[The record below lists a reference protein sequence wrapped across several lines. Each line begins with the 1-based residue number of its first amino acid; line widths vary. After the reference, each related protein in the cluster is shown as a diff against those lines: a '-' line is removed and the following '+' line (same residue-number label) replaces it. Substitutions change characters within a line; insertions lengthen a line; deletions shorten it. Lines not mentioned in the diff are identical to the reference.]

1 MIETIRKHSKWL
13 LYIIAAATIGSMV
26 FYMGTGS
33 VHNGNGYGGVNTNV
47 VGGEIYGKPVTQDM
61 YDKMEKQFALS
72 IFFQYGEFPDQN
84 PQITPEVKQQLVY
97 IRMMEAEKASQLGAH
112 VTMDQIEQAVANY
125 YLRSPALQRAFG
137 VRNQAVPLNNFVN
150 EVLAPRGMTEDDFV
164 EFVRDDLA
172 IQQVQSFYGMEG
184 QLITPQEATNE
195 YIRENQEYSA
205 QIVFFSAS
213 NFLSRVSVS
222 PRDVGEFYTNY
233 MANYRLPKRVQVSY
247 VAFSLS
253 NFLGKAE
260 SQLGSS
266 NLDMEVQNTITKYGA
281 DAAPDATNED
291 QARAEIR
298 NAFIRRQALQDAGT
312 QADNFAQSVFNI
324 QPASAQNLETVAR
337 QKGLTVEHPE
347 PFSADY
353 GPSEFNA
360 PTAFT
365 RTAFELSPESPL
377 SEPIA
382 GPDSIYVIGYQAT
395 FPSEIPSL
403 DEIHDRVADDLRMRL
418 AAITAE
424 RAGTNFAHQVPM
436 QMASGKSFS
445 AVGFADGLEPVVLPP
460 FSLRTQD
467 IPELEGRA
475 TANQLMEVA
484 LVTPVGA
491 SSPFMP
497 TQDADGTPNGGF
509 ILYVQSRMPVDPEKM
524 AEDMPQFLAGLRQAS
539 EGQAYTDWRNH
550 EANRVLLDTP
560 LSRRM
565 R

>member
-33 VHNGNGYGGVNTNV
+33 VRNGNGAGGVNTNL
-47 VGGEIYGKPVTQDM
+47 VGGEIYGKAVTEDM
-61 YDKMEKQFALS
+61 YNKMENQFALS
-72 IFFQYGEFPDQN
+72 VFFQYGEFPDQN
-84 PQITPEVKQQLVY
+84 PQITPEVKEQQVY
-97 IRMMEAEKASQLGAH
+97 IRMMEAEKANQIGAH

-150 EVLAPRGMTEDDFV
+150 QVLTPRGMTEDDFV

-172 IQQVQSFYGMEG
+172 IQQVQQLYGLEG
-184 QLITPQEATNE
+184 QLITPLEATNQ

-213 NFLSRVSVS
+213 NFLSHVSVS
-222 PRDVGEFYTNY
+222 PRDVSEFYTNY
-233 MANYRLPKRVQVSY
+233 MANYRLPERVQVSY
-247 VAFSLS
+247 VEFSLS

-260 SQLGSS
+260 NQIGSS
-266 NLDMEVQNTITKYGA
+266 NLDMEVQNVITKYGA

-291 QARAEIR
+291 QAKAEIR
-298 NAFIRRQALQDAGT
+298 NYLIRRQALQDAGT

-324 QPASAQNLETVAR
+324 QPASAQSLETVAR

-353 GPSEFNA
+353 GPSEFTA
-360 PTAFT
+360 PAAFT

-377 SEPIA
+377 SEPVA
-382 GPDSIYVIGYQAT
+382 GPDSIYVIGFHT
-395 FPSEIPSL
+395 NLPSEIPSL

-418 AAITAE
+418 ATITAI
-424 RAGTNFAHQVPM
+424 RAGTNFEHQLPI
-436 QMASGKSFS
+436 QMASGKSFA
-445 AVGFADGLEPVVLPP
+445 AVGFGDGLEPKVLPP
-460 FSLRTQD
+460 FSMRSQD
-467 IPELEGRA
+467 IPELEGHA
-475 TANQLMEVA
+475 TVNQLLEVA
-484 LVTPVGA
+484 LVTSPGTA
-491 SSPFMP
+491 SPFMQ
-497 TQDADGTPNGGF
+497 TEDGGF
-509 ILYVQSRMPVDPEKM
+509 ILYVQSKLPIDQERMGE
-524 AEDMPQFLAGLRQAS
+524 EMPQFIAGLRQTR
-539 EGQAYTDWRNH
+539 EGQAYNDWRNH

-560 LSRRM
+560 IARKM